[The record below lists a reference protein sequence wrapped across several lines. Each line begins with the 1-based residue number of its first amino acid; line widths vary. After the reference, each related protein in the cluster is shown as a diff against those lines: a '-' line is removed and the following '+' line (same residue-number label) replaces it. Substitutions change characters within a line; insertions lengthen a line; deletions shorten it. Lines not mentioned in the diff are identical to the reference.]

1 MVAWFAP
8 FLTSVWWHIGKYEIK
23 NIFFKII
30 QKSLFLTWNLSSG
43 TLFWWKK
50 YPTLPI
56 YVYYYF
62 WTLWFCN
69 ISTSESRG
77 RTTIYIDST
86 ILPLEVAGRFS
97 SRSSDRKSRKRQ
109 NSTSKQT
116 LNCHG
121 VFSEIN
127 SHQSWFLT
135 QTANTLI
142 YFSVEVQKV
151 RGTLPEGFQTFE
163 HHLKVSP
170 SQIGG
175 EFNQG

>member
-62 WTLWFCN
+62 WTLWFRYRFRYRPKVSANYSFGFGIGPKPKWWFRSFTRVNQGVGVNQCLDKFWEWSKFQLTQIYSHFHI
-69 ISTSESRG
+69 ISC
-77 RTTIYIDST
+77 YIDMT
-86 ILPLEVAGRFS
+86 IKLSELKIMQLQS
-97 SRSSDRKSRKRQ
+97 K
-109 NSTSKQT
+109 SKQT
-116 LNCHG
+116 L
-121 VFSEIN
+121 
-127 SHQSWFLT
+127 
-135 QTANTLI
+135 
-142 YFSVEVQKV
+142 K
-151 RGTLPEGFQTFE
+151 
-163 HHLKVSP
+163 
-170 SQIGG
+170 
-175 EFNQG
+175 